1 MKRIV
6 ILSLLSALLSGC
18 VVYGDGYRDGYN
30 RDGYYRHDYSSR
42 GYYGGGYNGN
52 YGGYRGGAW
61 DHGQ

>member
-18 VVYGDGYRDGYN
+18 VVYGDGYS
-30 RDGYYRHDYSSR
+30 RDGYYRHDYYSR
-42 GYYGGGYNGN
+42 NHYGGGY
-52 YGGYRGGAW
+52 RGTW